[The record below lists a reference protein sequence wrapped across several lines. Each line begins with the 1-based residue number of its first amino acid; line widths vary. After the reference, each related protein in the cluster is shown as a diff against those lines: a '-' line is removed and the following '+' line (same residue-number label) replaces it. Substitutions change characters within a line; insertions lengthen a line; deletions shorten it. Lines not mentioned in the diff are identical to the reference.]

1 MGGERRDDPGEAL
14 VRRTDDFSSR
24 PAQESSRPDAAVP
37 PQQYHPE
44 AAFAGRRR
52 TGYPASGFKGF
63 LLLAGAVIAALISAL
78 LVTQVA
84 WSVSNVGSLST
95 VSFAWYYLVAFM
107 VMALAGAVIPFFLG
121 STIERYGWILA
132 IAYAPTY
139 LYIVLP
145 WVQRNITGKAPIF
158 WGRPVPEGTI
168 VTIGFLAIA
177 AAVAGAFMG
186 PMKLRLE
193 MDRPV
198 FALVPIAL
206 VFLGLA
212 VLSGTTLKLSQPYKA
227 EVKEY
232 PQWGFE
238 IEKPNNWGGRS
249 SLIFSDD
256 PLRKWAD
263 GRISLNSYS
272 GRGQQGQV
280 EVYVYRVMPF
290 TGVPLDTFEN
300 PDAVYESLE
309 ATLEEVARDPE
320 KYMHLRIAD
329 YTWYG
334 TSTIDNNDAIRLK
347 FTHVINYDDDWPHP
361 MKTSNSPHGDIIVYK
376 KPYLYW
382 IEMNVESP
390 LYEQIKD
397 SFKFIPQSSK
407 PTQ

>member
-1 MGGERRDDPGEAL
+1 MDE
-14 VRRTDDFSSR
+14 FSSR
-24 PAQESSRPDAAVP
+24 PALESSQPDAAVP

-44 AAFAGRRR
+44 AAFAGRKR
-52 TGYPASGFKGF
+52 TGYPVSGFKGF
-63 LLLAGAVIAALISAL
+63 LLLAAAVIAALICAL

-84 WSVSNVGSLST
+84 WSASNVGSLST
-95 VSFAWYYLVAFM
+95 GSIAWYYLVAFM

-168 VTIGFLAIA
+168 VTIGFLSIV

-193 MDRPV
+193 MDRPLLS
-198 FALVPIAL
+198 LVPIAL
-206 VFLGLA
+206 AFLGLA
-212 VLSGTTLKLSQPYKA
+212 IISGTTLKLAQPYQA

-238 IEKPNNWGGRS
+238 IEKPDNWGARS
-249 SLIFSDD
+249 SLIPSDD

-272 GRGQQGQV
+272 GRGQQGRV
-280 EVYVYRVMPF
+280 EVYVYRVMPW
-290 TGVPLDTFEN
+290 TGAPIDTSLPAERVYDELKEALD
-300 PDAVYESLE
+300 
-309 ATLEEVARDPE
+309 VA
-320 KYMHLRIAD
+320 KAKVVNAD
-329 YTWYG
+329 DSYYYNDYRWYG
-334 TSTIDNNDAIRLK
+334 RTAIDGVEGARIKYRSY
-347 FTHVINYDDDWPHP
+347 YDEE
-361 MKTSNSPHGDIIVYK
+361 SPVPEEPLPSQSEYGDIVVYK

-397 SFKFIPQSSK
+397 SFKFITSS
-407 PTQ
+407 TASDNN